1 VPVVSR
7 TVQAADGRSLTVY
20 EAGDPDG
27 TPVLFHHGT
36 PSSGRPW
43 QRHDAEAEEQGVRLV
58 SYDRAGYGTSD
69 RNVGRAVVDVVGD
82 ALAIMDA
89 LGVDRFA
96 TWGLSGGG
104 PHALACAARAGDRVV
119 ACASMSGAAPADA
132 PDLDFVA
139 GMGEGNIHEFGRARE
154 GEEALRPALEAE
166 AAGLRGV
173 TVPQFVEGMRPFL
186 SDLDA
191 AALDDD
197 LGGYFLASFGEGLAD
212 GVDGWVDDDLAFVR
226 AWGLEVSEIEIPVL
240 VLQGRQDLMVPF
252 AHGEWLAR
260 SIPGAE
266 SRLSE
271 TEGHLTLFANQTRA
285 VHEWLLGQLAR

>member
-1 VPVVSR
+1 VPVVTR
-7 TVQAADGRSLTVY
+7 TVQAADGRSVTVH
-20 EAGDPDG
+20 ESGDPAG
-27 TPVLFHHGT
+27 AAVLFHHGT

-43 QRHDAEAEEQGVRLV
+43 QRHDAEAEQQGIRLI

-69 RNVGRAVVDVVGD
+69 RNPGRAVVDVVDD

-119 ACASMSGAAPADA
+119 ACASMSGAGPSDA
-132 PDLDFVA
+132 ADLDFVG
-139 GMGEGNIHEFGRARE
+139 GMGEGNIHEFGLARE
-154 GEEALRPALEAE
+154 GEEALRPALEEE
-166 AAGLRGV
+166 AAGLRGA
-173 TVPQFVEGMRPFL
+173 TVPQFVEGLAPFL
-186 SDLDA
+186 SDVDA
-191 AALDDD
+191 AALDED
-197 LGGYFLASFGEGLAD
+197 LGGYFVAIFGEALAD

-226 AWGLEVSEIEIPVL
+226 PWGFDVAEIERPVL

-266 SRLSE
+266 ARLSE
-271 TEGHLTLFANQTRA
+271 TEGHLTLFVNQTRA
-285 VHEWLLGQLAR
+285 VHDWLAAHL